1 LSSLRRNSS
10 TSIAVEWWIMS
21 PVEIAIIVL
30 ILPFLASFPIWPYSR
45 RWGYGV
51 SGVLGAMI
59 LLLVAAW
66 MIL

>member
-1 LSSLRRNSS
+1 
-10 TSIAVEWWIMS
+10 MS
-21 PVEIAIIVL
+21 PIEIAILSL

-51 SGVLGAMI
+51 SGVFAAMI

-66 MIL
+66 VIL